1 MHGTVFVFI
10 NCRSAG
16 MISDSCV
23 IFDDVS
29 TRPISCPPGEI
40 NVTDIALNN
49 AGSML
54 YAAAG
59 NTVRIWDLKM

>member
-1 MHGTVFVFI
+1 
-10 NCRSAG
+10 

-54 YAAAG
+54 YTAAG